1 MSNKKTA
8 DAALS
13 LSRASGAVPREDHPT
28 QSLGHNR
35 RSAATSFQVEHR
47 SLGENKLSDQ
57 PEEETQYQSARRYS
71 RWPGHYRSSSNR
83 KCRLDGQAP
92 D

>member
-1 MSNKKTA
+1 MT
-8 DAALS
+8 
-13 LSRASGAVPREDHPT
+13 VPRGDQPT

-35 RSAATSFQVEHR
+35 RSAAGYFQVAR
-47 SLGENKLSDQ
+47 RNLGGNKLSDQ

-71 RWPGHYRSSSNR
+71 RLRARCRWPGRSSSDR
-83 KCRLDGQAP
+83 KCRLDGQAL

>member
-1 MSNKKTA
+1 MT
-8 DAALS
+8 
-13 LSRASGAVPREDHPT
+13 VPREGHPN

-35 RSAATSFQVEHR
+35 RGAAAVFQVEFR
-47 SLGENKLSDQ
+47 NLGGNKLSDQ
-57 PEEETQYQSARRYS
+57 PEEETEYQSARRYS
-71 RWPGHYRSSSNR
+71 RWPYHHHSSSDQ